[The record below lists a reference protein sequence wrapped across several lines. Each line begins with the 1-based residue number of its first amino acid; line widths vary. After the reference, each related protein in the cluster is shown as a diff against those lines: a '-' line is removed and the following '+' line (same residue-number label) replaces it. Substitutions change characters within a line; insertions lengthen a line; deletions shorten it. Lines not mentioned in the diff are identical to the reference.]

1 MRSLPSL
8 ITPYI
13 VRTDIKIN
21 KSNFRTYCKPCIE
34 VLGEEEGCKTY
45 FPNKKDR
52 IIYHFKKCTNFIA
65 KTNEE
70 ERKQIFE
77 LLQHN
82 NENNDIL
89 NLIPQ
94 KRKCKYF

>member
-13 VRTDIKIN
+13 IRTDIKIN

-34 VLGEEEGCKTY
+34 VLGEEEGRKIY

-52 IIYHFKKCTNFIA
+52 IIYHFKKCTNFFA

-70 ERKQIFE
+70 ERKQMFE
-77 LLQHN
+77 LLQPD
-82 NENNDIL
+82 NDTP